1 MQISLRIKRNIVYN
15 LSLIDNLYYTV
26 NRKHHC
32 STSCLFLTGTLP
44 SPKETIKG
52 NIKTVTE
59 YKIDDDG
66 KKIKV
71 FSDFVSKLHICN
83 QILFVICLNG
93 HALRHMF
100 RNSFVIQ

>member
-1 MQISLRIKRNIVYN
+1 MWLFLFV
-15 LSLIDNLYYTV
+15 
-26 NRKHHC
+26 
-32 STSCLFLTGTLP
+32 FLTGTLP

-71 FSDFVSKLHICN
+71 ILDLIYLHVIKYHFVVNLTGHVLGLHQIILLISGFYLSFSKFVELYYYSRCYASIKDINAVHL
-83 QILFVICLNG
+83 
-93 HALRHMF
+93 
-100 RNSFVIQ
+100 

>member
-1 MQISLRIKRNIVYN
+1 MWIEYCADIMKNKCKSIGQSQ
-15 LSLIDNLYYTV
+15 SLIGNLYYTSKG
-26 NRKHHC
+26 KHRFL
-32 STSCLFLTGTLP
+32 SVFLTGTLP

-71 FSDFVSKLHICN
+71 I
-83 QILFVICLNG
+83 
-93 HALRHMF
+93 
-100 RNSFVIQ
+100 

>member
-1 MQISLRIKRNIVYN
+1 MKTSRF
-15 LSLIDNLYYTV
+15 LSV
-26 NRKHHC
+26 
-32 STSCLFLTGTLP
+32 FLTGTLP

-71 FSDFVSKLHICN
+71 ISDFVSKGFQSVNPLLVHSLSN
-83 QILFVICLNG
+83 NFFVKL
-93 HALRHMF
+93 
-100 RNSFVIQ
+100 S

>member
-1 MQISLRIKRNIVYN
+1 MKTSRF
-15 LSLIDNLYYTV
+15 LSV
-26 NRKHHC
+26 
-32 STSCLFLTGTLP
+32 FLTGTLP

-71 FSDFVSKLHICN
+71 ISDFVSKGFQSVNSLLDHSLN
-83 QILFVICLNG
+83 NNFFVKL
-93 HALRHMF
+93 
-100 RNSFVIQ
+100 S

>member
-1 MQISLRIKRNIVYN
+1 MKNKCSIVLVSRKVSLIIYTISVKENIVF
-15 LSLIDNLYYTV
+15 LSV
-26 NRKHHC
+26 
-32 STSCLFLTGTLP
+32 FLTGTLP

-71 FSDFVSKLHICN
+71 I
-83 QILFVICLNG
+83 
-93 HALRHMF
+93 
-100 RNSFVIQ
+100 

>member
-1 MQISLRIKRNIVYN
+1 MWLFLLV
-15 LSLIDNLYYTV
+15 
-26 NRKHHC
+26 
-32 STSCLFLTGTLP
+32 FLTGTLP

-71 FSDFVSKLHICN
+71 ISDFLYLHVIRYC
-83 QILFVICLNG
+83 FVVCLSG
-93 HALRHMF
+93 HA
-100 RNSFVIQ
+100 